1 MIRTLIALRLKELL
15 HAMGKRTKAG
25 GKGKGM
31 KILFAALMVY
41 CAVVFLGMFG
51 GMFYLMCEPFAQMN
65 LSWLY
70 FAFAGIMSVML
81 CFIGSIFFAQ
91 ALIFEAKDNELLLS
105 MPIKPSAILFSRVGT
120 LLVLNLGSSLFITL
134 PCIAVWIWQTGFSP
148 ALVLRYLVFMLALPL
163 LPTALSCAV
172 GYVVA
177 LISSR
182 MRSKNLVSLVL
193 TVALMA
199 GYFYVCFNAQ
209 ELLMKLLQNGEKLAA
224 AIEKAARPFY
234 TLGAATA
241 DGNALAGLE
250 WLAWCILPMAVV
262 YALLTRGFVR
272 ITTMKRGAKKVK
284 YKARE
289 ARSASAVWALT
300 CKEMRRYTANYM
312 YVINGA
318 LGAVMGLMLAVVL
331 LFKKDLIGTLLAMYA
346 ITGIDL
352 NVWMGGIVCA
362 LLCLMS
368 AMNMLSAASVSIEGK
383 NLWLMQSLPLKVGDI
398 LLPKALAH
406 MVICLPLTVI
416 SGVVMACAIEADIIT
431 ALAVIVLP
439 VLVGIFQA
447 LFGVVMNLLMNRFDY
462 ANDVVAIKSS
472 MASGITMFAG
482 VGVVAL
488 PVILYAVVLK
498 ASFALSYLY
507 PACGIVLALGC
518 FLMYYYLTHGAQK
531 RFDMLGQG

>member
-31 KILFAALMVY
+31 KILFSLLMLY

-51 GMFYLMCEPFAQMN
+51 GMFYLVCKPFAQMN
-65 LSWLY
+65 LAWLY

-81 CFIGSIFFAQ
+81 CFFGSIFFAQ
-91 ALIFEAKDNELLLS
+91 SLIFEAKDNELLLS
-105 MPIKPSAILFSRVGT
+105 MPIKPSVILISRVGT
-120 LLVLNLGSSLFITL
+120 LLVVNLGYSLFITL
-134 PCIAVWIWQTGFSP
+134 PCMAVWIWQMGFNFMQ
-148 ALVLRYLVFMLALPL
+148 VLRCVVFMLALPL

-193 TVALMA
+193 TVTLMA

-224 AIEKAARPFY
+224 AIEKVAPPFY
-234 TLGAATA
+234 ALGTAAA
-241 DGNALAGLE
+241 DGHVPAGFE
-250 WLAWCILPMAVV
+250 WLAWCILPMAMV
-262 YALLTRGFVR
+262 YALLAHGFIR
-272 ITTMKRGAKKVK
+272 IATMKRGAKKVK
-284 YKARE
+284 YKAQK
-289 ARSASAVWALT
+289 ARSGSAVWALT

-312 YVINGA
+312 YLMNGA
-318 LGAVMGLMLAVVL
+318 IGAIMGLVLSVAL
-331 LFKKDLIGTLLAMYA
+331 LFKKDLIGSLLRMYSL
-346 ITGIDL
+346 TGVDL
-352 NVWMGGIVCA
+352 NVWMGGVACA
-362 LLCLMS
+362 LLCVMS
-368 AMNMLSAASVSIEGK
+368 SMNMLSAASVSIEGK
-383 NLWLMQSLPLKVGDI
+383 NLWLMQSLPLTAGEI

-416 SGVVMACAIEADIIT
+416 SGVVMVCAVETDVIT
-431 ALAVIVLP
+431 ALAVIALP

-447 LFGVVMNLLMNRFDY
+447 LLGVVMNLMMNRFDY

-482 VGVVAL
+482 MGIVAL
-488 PVILYAVVLK
+488 PVILYAFVFK
-498 ASFALSYLY
+498 ASFSLSYLY
-507 PACGIVLALGC
+507 LACGIVLALSC